1 MSIIIDEQLA
11 TLLLQHC
18 MADVREGWA
27 GWGQLA
33 LVNRACA
40 RVFRLHASQLVN
52 FCFTYMHMLVQEK
65 NRQLHLW
72 AVNCECAAFE
82 RDSDDESDADGD
94 EVHFEDG
101 AISPATSVEY

>member
-1 MSIIIDEQLA
+1 
-11 TLLLQHC
+11 
-18 MADVREGWA
+18 
-27 GWGQLA
+27 
-33 LVNRACA
+33 
-40 RVFRLHASQLVN
+40 VFRLHASQLVN